1 MRVIEKCAANSR
13 ARPNRFRVAPL
24 GSVDRSPLGD
34 RDATLGLCKL
44 QRLEV
49 TRSGTASITSRGPR
63 GVGRDVGPRAREL
76 LREIARSHE
85 MTIYA
90 RSINRDQD
98 TGSVSRAVQYL
109 KGKSSHKLLSE
120 YK

>member
-24 GSVDRSPLGD
+24 GTEDPPPLGD
-34 RDATLGLCKL
+34 RDATLRLCKL

-76 LREIARSHE
+76 LREIGRSNE
-85 MTIYA
+85 MTTNA
-90 RSINRDQD
+90 RSINGDQE

-109 KGKSSHKLLSE
+109 KGKSSLKLLSE
-120 YK
+120 Y